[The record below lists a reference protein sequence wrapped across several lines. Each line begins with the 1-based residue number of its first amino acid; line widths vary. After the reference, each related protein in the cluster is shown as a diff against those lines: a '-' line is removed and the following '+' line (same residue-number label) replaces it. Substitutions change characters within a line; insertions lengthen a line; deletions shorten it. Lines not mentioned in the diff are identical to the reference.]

1 MITVSEEARRM
12 QDMMRMYAMNGMGM
26 GAFGNEGET
35 LVLNANHPL
44 VQYILNNRDG
54 KNTKM
59 FCEQLYDL
67 AKLQHAPLDAEAM
80 TRFVQRSNDIMCALN
95 E

>member
-1 MITVSEEARRM
+1 M
-12 QDMMRMYAMNGMGM
+12 QDMMKMYRMNGMGDDM
-26 GAFGNEGET
+26 FAGGEK

-44 VQYILNNRDG
+44 VQYILTNQEG

-67 AKLQHAPLDAEAM
+67 AKLQHAPLEAEAM

-95 E
+95 EE